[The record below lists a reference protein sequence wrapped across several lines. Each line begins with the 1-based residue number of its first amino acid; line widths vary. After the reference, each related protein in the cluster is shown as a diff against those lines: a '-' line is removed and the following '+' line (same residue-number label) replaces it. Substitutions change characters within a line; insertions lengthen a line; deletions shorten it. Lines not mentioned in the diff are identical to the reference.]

1 MALPNP
7 PHPTNTQGNIVYM
20 SMSLT
25 KLVECAQSV
34 KTCSV
39 VFYSSYNENTS
50 KSPVRVGLGGGIY
63 GS

>member
-39 VFYSSYNENTS
+39 VIYSSYNEKTS
-50 KSPVRVGLGGGIY
+50 KKPSLNRVRSGIY